1 MMGLEQPDTT
11 GVPYRRTSSKRL
23 DSSLADDDQSRGSFM
38 DRVRR
43 AFKKTFSGGG
53 ESPTRLPV
61 RPQPSVYRQHSDGIM
76 HRGETYPSGPLPSAS
91 STYEGSLLASRP
103 EEGDSMGSNS
113 TEAPPPVAE
122 IRSSPAEAAALASR
136 RSPRQQAQHQQQSS
150 SRCSGNRPPVW
161 PSTSSSTRPPVARRA
176 PQPSYSSRS
185 WSNNN
190 PSSSRLH
197 TTAVFS
203 DRPNPFVDDSGSYRK
218 EGMPGNGALIPKGG
232 EFSLQ
237 RKPTSCA
244 VGTTAPPPTT
254 ADVFA
259 RMRMLG
265 QKCKNDSGRHKL
277 RRDPVTGKKLLVLR

>member
-1 MMGLEQPDTT
+1 
-11 GVPYRRTSSKRL
+11 
-23 DSSLADDDQSRGSFM
+23 
-38 DRVRR
+38 
-43 AFKKTFSGGG
+43 
-53 ESPTRLPV
+53 
-61 RPQPSVYRQHSDGIM
+61 
-76 HRGETYPSGPLPSAS
+76 
-91 STYEGSLLASRP
+91 
-103 EEGDSMGSNS
+103 EGDSMGSNS

-122 IRSSPAEAAALASR
+122 IRSSPAEAAALVVLRYGKSKE
-136 RSPRQQAQHQQQSS
+136 
-150 SRCSGNRPPVW
+150 
-161 PSTSSSTRPPVARRA
+161 
-176 PQPSYSSRS
+176 
-185 WSNNN
+185 
-190 PSSSRLH
+190 PSSAGPTS
-197 TTAVFS
+197 AAEQQPM
-203 DRPNPFVDDSGSYRK
+203 PNPFVDDSGSYRK